1 MAGSGSYA
9 DAVIGE
15 AKSFDCAV
23 HLFTIVKNYLARMA
37 IVALKIGFSLSDKI
51 VKDPCARV
59 DYTKIGYSDQG
70 RIILAQSLTRK
81 IFTVIAKTSQKRR
94 ATVAAVRDI
103 DAVFIRNR
111 CKRSCK
117 CVTQG
122 Q

>member
-9 DAVIGE
+9 YAVIGE

-23 HLFTIVKNYLARMA
+23 HFFTIVKNYLARMV
-37 IVALKIGFSLSDKI
+37 IVALKIGFSPSDKI
-51 VKDPCARV
+51 VRDPCARV
-59 DYTKIGYSDQG
+59 DYTKIDYSDQG
-70 RIILAQSLTRK
+70 LIIPAQSLTRK
-81 IFTVIAKTSQKRR
+81 IFTIIAKTSQQRR

-111 CKRSCK
+111 RKRGCK